1 MRPEPDAGF
10 TLLEVIVAFVI
21 SALAVALLYQG
32 TTGGLAATAS
42 ASRTNEAVLLARSH
56 LAAIGHGDAI
66 AQQESSGVDGDGYS
80 WHLHIRPIASRE
92 MNLSDSDRANDTKP
106 TNAVLYDILVTET
119 WQDGPRT
126 RQVSL
131 GTHRFDLRT
140 AFGEMTLEVARY
152 LGDAEVAFAVGGG
165 LVTEGVQ
172 FVREFCAVRSP
183 QGHLPLVQRLGFQCP
198 VSAISPRCD
207 IEHKGM
213 RVQLRIGLAARAV
226 QVGRDDRPR
235 TLARQL
241 AKAGALV
248 ARSRRGPVAG

>member
-140 AFGEMTLEVARY
+140 AS
-152 LGDAEVAFAVGGG
+152 GG
-165 LVTEGVQ
+165 
-172 FVREFCAVRSP
+172 
-183 QGHLPLVQRLGFQCP
+183 
-198 VSAISPRCD
+198 
-207 IEHKGM
+207 
-213 RVQLRIGLAARAV
+213 
-226 QVGRDDRPR
+226 
-235 TLARQL
+235 
-241 AKAGALV
+241 
-248 ARSRRGPVAG
+248 

>member
-1 MRPEPDAGF
+1 MRREPDAGF

-66 AQQESSGVDGDGYS
+66 AQQDSSGVDGDGYS
-80 WHLHIRPIASRE
+80 WHLHIKPIASRE

-126 RQVSL
+126 RMVSL
-131 GTHRFDLRT
+131 GTRRFDLRT
-140 AFGEMTLEVARY
+140 AS
-152 LGDAEVAFAVGGG
+152 GG
-165 LVTEGVQ
+165 
-172 FVREFCAVRSP
+172 
-183 QGHLPLVQRLGFQCP
+183 
-198 VSAISPRCD
+198 
-207 IEHKGM
+207 
-213 RVQLRIGLAARAV
+213 
-226 QVGRDDRPR
+226 
-235 TLARQL
+235 
-241 AKAGALV
+241 
-248 ARSRRGPVAG
+248 